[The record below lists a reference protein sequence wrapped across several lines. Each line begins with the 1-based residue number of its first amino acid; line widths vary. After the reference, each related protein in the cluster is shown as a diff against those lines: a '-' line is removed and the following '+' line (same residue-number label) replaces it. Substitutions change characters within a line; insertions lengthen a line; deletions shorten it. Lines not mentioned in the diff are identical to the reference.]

1 MKMDKKMYLPASL
14 AQSLLDDLGC
24 LYINAYVCQNHVPLD
39 KISDSAIAAADTYA
53 KIKFFE
59 ITSLL
64 ETNGFEWDVV
74 EA

>member
-1 MKMDKKMYLPASL
+1 MSKKMYLPASL

-24 LYINAYVCQNHVPLD
+24 LYINAHICQDHVPLD
-39 KISDSAIAAADTYA
+39 KISDSAIEAADTYA
-53 KIKFFE
+53 KIKFLE
-59 ITSLL
+59 ITSAL

>member
-1 MKMDKKMYLPASL
+1 MNKKMYLPASL

-24 LYINAYVCQNHVPLD
+24 LYINAHICQDNVPLD
-39 KISDSAIAAADTYA
+39 KISDSAIEAADTYA
-53 KIKFFE
+53 KIKFLE
-59 ITSLL
+59 ITSAL